1 MAYPSTASAFRSWV
15 LNSSRFYTHN
25 QPGKRLFTTSLFL
38 RNGNETLSSHSYFFT
53 TARSSQFTSQTP
65 LRANLQFIS
74 EQLLKFRQSGSAW
87 SRVGWYRD
95 SKGEALKRAVR
106 NTSGR
111 GPQWNN
117 RGPTSNLFDRF
128 RIWFDQFPEGYL
140 IWTILGINGT
150 IFLGWQYA
158 IDRYRHGDAS
168 LLMSMMDNVTLSW
181 KNIREGRFWTI
192 ITSAFSHNT
201 SAHILMNCLSF
212 YFVSPPILQLLG
224 NTSFMGLYLFGGLAC
239 SFVSLFFHKGMSQ
252 RGGAADGAS
261 GAIMAVMSFFACVS
275 PQTKFL
281 LFFVVPV
288 PAWALVSGFFLWD
301 GYTTL
306 TDANTK
312 INGAGHVGGMLAGGI
327 YYLLKRRFIF

>member
-1 MAYPSTASAFRSWV
+1 MVMAYPNTASAFRSWV

-38 RNGNETLSSHSYFFT
+38 RNGNNETLSSHSYFFT

-65 LRANLQFIS
+65 LRANLQSIS

-158 IDRYRHGDAS
+158 IDRYVC
-168 LLMSMMDNVTLSW
+168 L
-181 KNIREGRFWTI
+181 NIPIPLFLKTHTQI
-192 ITSAFSHNT
+192 
-201 SAHILMNCLSF
+201 HIRR
-212 YFVSPPILQLLG
+212 
-224 NTSFMGLYLFGGLAC
+224 T
-239 SFVSLFFHKGMSQ
+239 
-252 RGGAADGAS
+252 
-261 GAIMAVMSFFACVS
+261 FA
-275 PQTKFL
+275 
-281 LFFVVPV
+281 
-288 PAWALVSGFFLWD
+288 
-301 GYTTL
+301 
-306 TDANTK
+306 
-312 INGAGHVGGMLAGGI
+312 
-327 YYLLKRRFIF
+327 